1 MLNNDILRILI
12 NKMIFH
18 ITIIGIVVSHFDLIV
33 TECKAVYV
41 VKIYNTRI
49 KNTEY
54 IILYYDSSVIALI
67 TRLIRDTATNSNT
80 SIPPGR
86 ITIISIFK
94 YVISN
99 DNISYSCLFEPE
111 VTVPLE

>member
-1 MLNNDILRILI
+1 
-12 NKMIFH
+12 MIFH

-67 TRLIRDTATNSNT
+67 TRLIRDTLPTA
-80 SIPPGR
+80 IQAFPQVG
-86 ITIISIFK
+86 
-94 YVISN
+94 
-99 DNISYSCLFEPE
+99 
-111 VTVPLE
+111 